1 MKLENDRYEELM
13 IDLALLK
20 KQGQRQQHDF
30 NTTSLEGTSDKG
42 QERRYRVLIL
52 PRPNQKR
59 RRFRIRKSGTSEAGN
74 SKSMELMNQ
83 IKIQK
88 PMKPRL

>member
-30 NTTSLEGTSDKG
+30 NTTTLEGTSDKG
-42 QERRYRVLIL
+42 VNTSIKE
-52 PRPNQKR
+52 QKMMM
-59 RRFRIRKSGTSEAGN
+59 KSINFMSRCLE
-74 SKSMELMNQ
+74 Q
-83 IKIQK
+83 Q
-88 PMKPRL
+88 

>member
-30 NTTSLEGTSDKG
+30 NAMTIEGTSDKG
-42 QERRYRVLIL
+42 VNTSIKEQNMMLKSIHFLLVKVC
-52 PRPNQKR
+52 KR
-59 RRFRIRKSGTSEAGN
+59 STF
-74 SKSMELMNQ
+74 
-83 IKIQK
+83 
-88 PMKPRL
+88 